1 MHSDFIKNKY
11 FYTLFFK
18 KRISYFSLYQ
28 GWHLEILL
36 IAIIDPLKIP
46 YSSIELIA
54 YCEQVGS
61 NLHVGGVNGE
71 IKYR

>member
-1 MHSDFIKNKY
+1 
-11 FYTLFFK
+11 
-18 KRISYFSLYQ
+18 
-28 GWHLEILL
+28 L